1 MPVSSPLC
9 SQDLCLIF
17 LQRAG
22 YLLAFFELWLQNKG
36 MEKPPFNP
44 IGLLGIEF
52 IEFAA
57 RDPKPLEELFL
68 RMGFAKLKQ
77 HTHLSVGYYRQHDIH
92 WLLNS
97 TPGSFAQGF
106 SNIHG
111 NSISSMGWR
120 VRNAN
125 EAFRIAVERG
135 ARPCQESDY
144 KDKQGHL
151 IPAIYGIGDSLIY
164 FIDHY
169 KEGKC
174 YEEMG
179 FETVIKEETSF
190 KTKGFS
196 HIDHL
201 TNNVPSGTMEKW
213 SAFYKNIFGFTE
225 VRYFD
230 IKGKKTGLISYAL
243 RSPDGSFCIPIN
255 EASDEKSQINEYLRD
270 YKGAGIQH
278 VALSTQDIV
287 RSLRELKAEKVNMLE
302 VEGDYYSHVFHRVPN
317 VTEDHETLKELGI
330 LIDGDE
336 EGYLLQIFTQ
346 NLIGPIFFEII
357 QRKNHL
363 SFGEGN
369 FGALF
374 RSIESDQEKRGVL

>member
-1 MPVSSPLC
+1 MH
-9 SQDLCLIF
+9 
-17 LQRAG
+17 
-22 YLLAFFELWLQNKG
+22 KTT
-36 MEKPPFNP
+36 EKQVFNP
-44 IGLLGIEF
+44 VGLCGIEF
-52 IEFAA
+52 IEFSSST
-57 RDPKPLEELFL
+57 PQPLDQLFINL
-68 RMGFAKLKQ
+68 GFAKLKK
-77 HTHLSVGYYRQHDIH
+77 HSSLRVDYYRQHDIH

-97 TPGSFAQGF
+97 QTNSFASRF
-106 SNIHG
+106 SALHG
-111 NSISSMGWR
+111 PSICSMGWR
-120 VRNAN
+120 VKNAK
-125 EAFRIAVERG
+125 EAQKVAVERG
-135 ARPCQESDY
+135 AKPCTESDY
-144 KDKQGHL
+144 RDKHGHL

-164 FIDHY
+164 FIDHF

-179 FETVIKEETSF
+179 FESVIKEEASF
-190 KTKGFS
+190 KTKGFAV
-196 HIDHL
+196 IDHL
-201 TNNVPSGTMEKW
+201 TNNVPQGTMKYW
-213 SAFYKNIFGFTE
+213 ADFYKNIFGFTE

-230 IKGKKTGLISYAL
+230 IKGKKTGLTSYAL

-255 EASDEKSQINEYLRD
+255 EASDEKSQINEYLNE

-278 VALSTQDIV
+278 VALLTQDIV
-287 RSLRELKAEKVNMLE
+287 RSLRELKASQVNMLQ
-302 VEGDYYSHVFHRVPN
+302 VEADYYKTVFERVPN
-317 VTEDHETLKELGI
+317 VTEDRATLQDLGI

-374 RSIESDQEKRGVL
+374 RSIEMDQEKRGVL

>member
-1 MPVSSPLC
+1 MDTPNPV
-9 SQDLCLIF
+9 
-17 LQRAG
+17 
-22 YLLAFFELWLQNKG
+22 
-36 MEKPPFNP
+36 
-44 IGLLGIEF
+44 GLLGIEF
-52 IEFAA
+52 IEFASPSSQA
-57 RDPKPLEELFL
+57 LEELFL
-68 RMGFAKLKQ
+68 KMGFAKLKS
-77 HTHLSVGYYRQHDIH
+77 HSKKRVDYFRQHDIH

-97 TPGSFAQGF
+97 EPQSFGSRF
-106 SNIHG
+106 SQAHG
-111 NSISSMGWR
+111 PSICSMGWR
-120 VRNAN
+120 VKNAK
-125 EAFRIAVERG
+125 EALAEAVKRG
-135 ARPCQESDY
+135 ARSCFEGDY

-164 FIDHY
+164 FIDHF

-179 FETVIKEETSF
+179 FESLVKGEMTH

-196 HIDHL
+196 VIDHL
-201 TNNVPSGTMEKW
+201 TNNVPQGTMKDW
-213 SAFYKNIFGFTE
+213 ADFYKNIFGFTE

-230 IKGKKTGLISYAL
+230 IKGKKTGLTSFAL

-255 EASDEKSQINEYLRD
+255 EASDEKSQINEYLNE

-278 VALSTQDIV
+278 VALATSDIV
-287 RSLRELKAEKVNMLE
+287 RSLKELRSSQVSMLE
-302 VEGDYYSHVFHRVPN
+302 VEPEYYSTVFDRVPN
-317 VTEDHETLKELGI
+317 VTEDHAILQELGI

-374 RSIESDQEKRGVL
+374 RSIERDQEKRGVL

>member
-1 MPVSSPLC
+1 
-9 SQDLCLIF
+9 
-17 LQRAG
+17 
-22 YLLAFFELWLQNKG
+22 
-36 MEKPPFNP
+36 MEKQIFNP
-44 IGLLGIEF
+44 VGLLGIEF

-57 RDPKPLEELFL
+57 RDPRVLEELFL
-68 RMGFAKLKQ
+68 RLGFAKLKQ
-77 HTHLSVGYYRQHDIH
+77 HSQLPVSYYRQHDIH

-97 TPGSFAQGF
+97 SSHSFAERF
-106 SNIHG
+106 SALHG
-111 NSISSMGWR
+111 NSICSMGWR
-120 VRNAN
+120 VKNAK
-125 EAFRIAVERG
+125 EALRVAVERG
-135 ARPCQESDY
+135 ARPCQEGDY
-144 KDKQGHL
+144 RDKQGHPL
-151 IPAIYGIGDSLIY
+151 PAVYGIGDSLIY
-164 FIDHY
+164 FIDHF

-179 FETVIKEETSF
+179 FESVIKEETSF

-201 TNNVPSGTMEKW
+201 TNNVPQGTMEQW
-213 SAFYKNIFGFTE
+213 SNFYKNIFGFTE

-230 IKGKKTGLISYAL
+230 IKGKKTGLTSYAL

-255 EASDEKSQINEYLRD
+255 EASDEKSQINEYLKE

-278 VALSTQDIV
+278 VALLTQDIV
-287 RSLRELKAEKVNMLE
+287 RSLRELRAENVGMLE
-302 VEGDYYSHVFHRVPN
+302 VEPDYYSEVFNRVPN

-374 RSIESDQEKRGVL
+374 RSIERDQEKRGVL